1 MNFKS
6 WNFKSWNLKS
16 RNSSESTVRRESNEG
31 LDSIASQRTNAG
43 RASTAAIPAGSPA
56 HARGREIVATT
67 SGYAAS
73 RGPVQWAIG
82 PGLGAALLASALVLS
97 ALAPSQAQPAAA
109 SKAAAQPVAAPATK
123 AARTVLFMGD
133 SLSAG
138 YGLAASEGWVSLTA
152 QRIAKTKPGWRVVNA
167 SISGET
173 TAGGASRIAGE
184 LQRNRPAVVV
194 IELGAND
201 GLRGLQLAQ
210 SRANLERMIQAAQA
224 AKAQVL
230 LIGMRMPPNLG
241 KEYTE
246 GFERNYRELSQK
258 YATQLLP
265 FLLEP
270 VAMDRAAF
278 QADNLHP
285 IASAQP
291 KLRDHVWAKL
301 GPMLK

>member
-6 WNFKSWNLKS
+6 
-16 RNSSESTVRRESNEG
+16 SNPG
-31 LDSIASQRTNAG
+31 SPGRHGPQPRPPAGAGANAG
-43 RASTAAIPAGSPA
+43 YAGSRRA
-56 HARGREIVATT
+56 
-67 SGYAAS
+67 
-73 RGPVQWAIG
+73 VQWAIG
-82 PGLGAALLASALVLS
+82 PGLGAALWLAALGM
-97 ALAPSQAQPAAA
+97 APAAA
-109 SKAAAQPVAAPATK
+109 AAPPARPTAAAPA
-123 AARTVLFMGD
+123 AAVPAAQRTVLFMGD

-138 YGLAASEGWVSLTA
+138 YGLAAPQGWVALTA
-152 QRIAKTKPGWRVVNA
+152 ERIAKTQPGWRVVNA
-167 SISGET
+167 SVSGET

-184 LQRNRPAVVV
+184 LQRNRPSVVV
-194 IELGAND
+194 IELGSND

-224 AKAQVL
+224 AKAKVL

-246 GFERNYRELSQK
+246 GFERNYRELAQK
-258 YATQLLP
+258 HRAELLP

-270 VAMDRAAF
+270 IALDRNAF
-278 QADNLHP
+278 QSDNLHP
-285 IASAQP
+285 VASAQP